1 MAVSLGMR
9 ISGLL
14 VVGAVAVAAA
24 AFTSDGGGT
33 ADGRG
38 GEGTIVTAG
47 PSERGGGPTEPADR
61 SAPVAQQSPNGRAGE
76 NASGPTAVPS
86 GLPGGTVSASPS
98 PPPPLPSPSGKG
110 TVVLQ
115 APPWLPPGP
124 TSPDSDGAP
133 DPASVYD
140 LLRAPERCA
149 SALGKI
155 PQGSAEAEWQL
166 LRGLS
171 AACLAVQGR
180 GGDWDAAA
188 GAHAELAGRVDS
200 CKGRAAYAVLGGL
213 LDFHRRHPGG
223 TVRLAAA
230 PGGTPACGYR
240 IAGVD
245 TGGDGEARPGDTIGI
260 ELTGIYFDQ
269 AELLRDA
276 SVSVGGLVVP
286 GVPVLKSESESG
298 GRLVLSVAVPA
309 LEPGPAEVAVRH
321 AGTEVRLPAAFTVTG
336 PDTVEEPGTG
346 TGVSDEPGSPAGAA
360 ASDLGGRL
368 SSLGTEAPDP
378 SGPGSPPGTE
388 LPNPGRRLAP
398 PGTEA
403 PDLGGPGASPG
414 TELPDLG
421 GRLSPLGTEL
431 PDLGGR
437 LSPLGTELPDLG
449 GPGSP
454 PGTELPNPNRR
465 LAPPGTEAP
474 DLGGPGA
481 SPGTELPDLGGRL
494 SPLGTELP
502 DLGGR
507 LSSPGTQAPDPSG
520 PGSPPGT
527 ELPNPNRRLA
537 PPGTEV
543 PDLDGRLSPPGTQA
557 PDPSGPGSPPGT
569 ELPNPNRRLSPPGT
583 QAPDPSGP
591 GSPPG
596 TEVPDPDRR
605 PSPPVAEVPDP
616 DGRPSPPAPDMPEP
630 DQPTSSPGAD
640 VPAGGGSAA

>member
-24 AFTSDGGGT
+24 AFTTDGGGT

-86 GLPGGTVSASPS
+86 GLPGGIVGASPS
-98 PPPPLPSPSGKG
+98 PSPTPSPSGRG

-124 TSPDSDGAP
+124 TSPDSDGTP

-140 LLRAPERCA
+140 LLRAPERCE

-155 PQGSAEAEWQL
+155 PQGATEAEWQL

-188 GAHAELAGRVDS
+188 GAHAELAGRVDT

-223 TVRLAAA
+223 TVRLAAT

-260 ELTGIYFDQ
+260 ELTGTYFDH

-276 SVSVGGLVVP
+276 SVSIGGPAVP
-286 GVPVLKSESESG
+286 GLPVLKSESG
-298 GRLVLSVAVPA
+298 DRVVLSVAVPA
-309 LEPGPAEVAVRH
+309 LEPGPVEVAVRH

-346 TGVSDEPGSPAGAA
+346 PTDEPGASAGTAV
-360 ASDLGGRL
+360 SDLGGWV
-368 SSLGTEAPDP
+368 SPLGAEV
-378 SGPGSPPGTE
+378 
-388 LPNPGRRLAP
+388 
-398 PGTEA
+398 
-403 PDLGGPGASPG
+403 PDLGGS
-414 TELPDLG
+414 
-421 GRLSPLGTEL
+421 
-431 PDLGGR
+431 
-437 LSPLGTELPDLG
+437 
-449 GPGSP
+449 
-454 PGTELPNPNRR
+454 
-465 LAPPGTEAP
+465 
-474 DLGGPGA
+474 
-481 SPGTELPDLGGRL
+481 
-494 SPLGTELP
+494 
-502 DLGGR
+502 
-507 LSSPGTQAPDPSG
+507 LSSPGS
-520 PGSPPGT
+520 
-527 ELPNPNRRLA
+527 E
-537 PPGTEV
+537 
-543 PDLDGRLSPPGTQA
+543 
-557 PDPSGPGSPPGT
+557 
-569 ELPNPNRRLSPPGT
+569 
-583 QAPDPSGP
+583 
-591 GSPPG
+591 
-596 TEVPDPDRR
+596 
-605 PSPPVAEVPDP
+605 
-616 DGRPSPPAPDMPEP
+616 
-630 DQPTSSPGAD
+630 
-640 VPAGGGSAA
+640 VPAGGGSAARPSPATPTLAEPFSQSPYRPSWPPP

>member
-24 AFTSDGGGT
+24 AFTSDGRGS

-38 GEGTIVTAG
+38 GDGSVVTAG
-47 PSERGGGPTEPADR
+47 PSEGGSGPTAPADR

-76 NASGPTAVPS
+76 NASGPAVVPS
-86 GLPGGTVSASPS
+86 GLPGGVVSASPS
-98 PPPPLPSPSGKG
+98 PSPTPSPSGRG

-124 TSPDSDGAP
+124 SSPDSDDTP

-155 PQGSAEAEWQL
+155 PQASAEAEWQL

-180 GGDWDAAA
+180 GGDWDTAA
-188 GAHAELAGRVDS
+188 GAHAGLAGRVDT

-223 TVRLAAA
+223 TVRLAAT

-260 ELTGIYFDQ
+260 ELTGTYFDH

-276 SVSVGGLVVP
+276 SVSIGGLVVP
-286 GVPVLKSESESG
+286 GVPVLKPESG
-298 GRLVLSVAVPA
+298 DRLVLSVPVPP

-346 TGVSDEPGSPAGAA
+346 TGATDEPGSPSGAA
-360 ASDLGGRL
+360 VSDLGERL
-368 SSLGTEAPDP
+368 SSLG
-378 SGPGSPPGTE
+378 
-388 LPNPGRRLAP
+388 
-398 PGTEA
+398 
-403 PDLGGPGASPG
+403 
-414 TELPDLG
+414 
-421 GRLSPLGTEL
+421 
-431 PDLGGR
+431 
-437 LSPLGTELPDLG
+437 
-449 GPGSP
+449 
-454 PGTELPNPNRR
+454 
-465 LAPPGTEAP
+465 
-474 DLGGPGA
+474 
-481 SPGTELPDLGGRL
+481 
-494 SPLGTELP
+494 
-502 DLGGR
+502 
-507 LSSPGTQAPDPSG
+507 
-520 PGSPPGT
+520 
-527 ELPNPNRRLA
+527 
-537 PPGTEV
+537 
-543 PDLDGRLSPPGTQA
+543 
-557 PDPSGPGSPPGT
+557 
-569 ELPNPNRRLSPPGT
+569 
-583 QAPDPSGP
+583 
-591 GSPPG
+591 
-596 TEVPDPDRR
+596 
-605 PSPPVAEVPDP
+605 AE
-616 DGRPSPPAPDMPEP
+616 
-630 DQPTSSPGAD
+630 
-640 VPAGGGSAA
+640 VPAGGGSVSPPGADVPDLGGPVSSLGTEVPAGGGSVSPPDADVPDLTGPMPSPGAQSPTDGRPVSPPDADVPDLTGPMPSPGAQSPTDGKSVSPPGAKVPDLAGPASSPGPEMPAGGTTQLTDLDVRDPQGALQPVAVQPVMAATVNAPAPPTPG